1 MDNDDDDDD
10 IKPGHIEASSASV
23 QLSVVDL
30 QTLGPTISLPS
41 NDYRNEYD
49 DNMMINNDCNDADDA
64 TCRNMESQCQRGEGG
79 EGR

>member
-1 MDNDDDDDD
+1 MDDDDDD

-49 DNMMINNDCNDADDA
+49 DK
-64 TCRNMESQCQRGEGG
+64 QRLQ
-79 EGR
+79 RC